1 MLVLSRKETDKIVF
15 PTLGITV
22 EVLRIRGNVA
32 RIGVEA
38 PSEVPI
44 YRHELTDRK
53 HLEFSTDQD
62 SSASLRQL
70 VHAVRHRLDT
80 AAEALNRLHEQY
92 EYDRNGHA
100 QHMVLD
106 VFRELRLLEKEAA
119 EAIGASEERAP
130 RALLIEDNANE
141 RELLA
146 GFLRSY
152 GIETT
157 TAQDGQ
163 DALDYL
169 SLHALPDVV
178 LLDMQMPRCNG
189 RCFIKK
195 VRASTDLRDL
205 KVYAVSGID
214 PTQLRYLRRARRDR
228 PLVFQ
233 ASESRAFGP
242 RNCRTHRLD
251 GHGGL
256 TQRAPSGGWQAE
268 QSRSRGVVRS
278 LDLAHRRRDH
288 ERNCFCRHRQ
298 ADRHRSGWHV
308 DHR

>member
-1 MLVLSRKETDKIVF
+1 MEANMLVLSRKETDKIVF

-32 RIGVEA
+32 RIGVDA

-70 VHAVRHRLDT
+70 IHAVRHRLDT
-80 AAEALNRLHEQY
+80 AAESLNRLHEQC
-92 EYDRNGHA
+92 EYDRSGQA
-100 QHMVLD
+100 QHMVLE

-119 EAIGASEERAP
+119 EAIGPQEERAP

-146 GFLRSY
+146 GYLRSY

-178 LLDMQMPRCNG
+178 LLDMQMPRCSG

-195 VRASTDLRDL
+195 VRASMDLRDL
-205 KVYAVSGID
+205 KVYAVSGTDPAQLGISVGPEGID
-214 PTQLRYLRRARRDR
+214 RWFSKPVNPER
-228 PLVFQ
+228 LVREI
-233 ASESRAFGP
+233 AEHIS
-242 RNCRTHRLD
+242 
-251 GHGGL
+251 L
-256 TQRAPSGGWQAE
+256 TATA
-268 QSRSRGVVRS
+268 V
-278 LDLAHRRRDH
+278 
-288 ERNCFCRHRQ
+288 
-298 ADRHRSGWHV
+298 
-308 DHR
+308 